1 MKLMRSNPTHT
12 DYGEFKG
19 LIADN
24 PNFVPS
30 NVDGICERKGRFLVM
45 EWKRPKETVSVGQKM
60 LLQSL
65 AALPN
70 FIVLIII
77 GNTDEQTVIDKF
89 YLVQPQGRCIHVG
102 NGFDSFKQYYSEW
115 YAWANVS

>member
-45 EWKRPKETVSVGQKM
+45 E
-60 LLQSL
+60 L
-65 AALPN
+65 
-70 FIVLIII
+70 
-77 GNTDEQTVIDKF
+77 
-89 YLVQPQGRCIHVG
+89 
-102 NGFDSFKQYYSEW
+102 
-115 YAWANVS
+115 